1 MQYNT
6 EKVMQNYVEAY
17 QKLYQRTPTDIRAL
31 DHEWVIV
38 NGARMRITELEYLT
52 GRLQLEYEQI
62 AGAKRNLVNRLI
74 KWLRS

>member
-1 MQYNT
+1 MNA

-17 QKLYQRTPTDIRAL
+17 HKLYNRTPSDLRAL

-52 GRLQLEYEQI
+52 KQLQQEYSQMMLNR
-62 AGAKRNLVNRLI
+62 RNLVSRLI
-74 KWLRS
+74 NWFKG